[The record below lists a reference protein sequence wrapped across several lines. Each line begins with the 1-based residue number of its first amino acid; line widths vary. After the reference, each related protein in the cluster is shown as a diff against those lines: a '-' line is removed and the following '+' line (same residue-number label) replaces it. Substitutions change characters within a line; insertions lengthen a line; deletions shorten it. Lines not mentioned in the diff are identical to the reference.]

1 MCENILLLSED
12 EENIKFIKSKLLL
25 LRSSD
30 KVGVLPL
37 AKVRKSLEEQSYDI
51 VLIDESQYNR
61 ETILKTVEAIKNF
74 SDCIEVII
82 INSDETDDF
91 MSQCYDKGAC
101 NCIKIDAQKYE
112 YMMVILNSLKMKSLK
127 ERIRLLEA
135 FLSNTSSVI
144 PKNDLITHKALKEA
158 FYTLQQNPKIRNGI
172 FAVLTLEDKTKTKVS
187 LNRLSGILKKFLR
200 ETDIIA
206 SALGYFYIIFENIDL
221 DGAKSVIEKI
231 SKKMGDDFEIRAG
244 LSKIG
249 KKDYI
254 SVEKQAKDS
263 LKSAINNEEVC
274 VALGSNVL
282 FENDW
287 LSDDGKSKH
296 YKLFQI
302 AFDKKLK
309 TVIEPSFYRFEKECL
324 TKIPECMVNQYAN
337 RIECNFTLK
346 KENAHSEL
354 LIRHD
359 GFAKIKL
366 KIVHYGLE
374 STENT
379 ELDLNLNTLGEKELN
394 KYLKQLKN
402 EFLEADRNAKN

>member
-1 MCENILLLSED
+1 MCENILVLSED
-12 EENIKFIKSKLLL
+12 EENIKYIKSKLLL

-30 KVGVLPL
+30 KVGALPL
-37 AKVRKSLEEQSYDI
+37 SKLRKSLETQSYEI

-61 ETILKTVEAIKNF
+61 ETILKAIETVKSF
-74 SDCIEVII
+74 SDCIEVVI

-91 MSQCYDKGAC
+91 MSQCYDKGAYSY
-101 NCIKIDAQKYE
+101 IKIDAQKYE
-112 YMMVILNSLKMKSLK
+112 YMMVILNSFKMNSLK
-127 ERIRLLEA
+127 EQNSILKA

-158 FYTLQQNPKIRNGI
+158 FYTLQQNQKIRNGI
-172 FAVLTLEDKTKTKVS
+172 FAVLTLEEKTKTKVS

-206 SALGYFYIIFENIDL
+206 SALGYFYIVFENVDL
-221 DGAKSVIEKI
+221 EGAKSVIEKI
-231 SKKMGDDFEIRAG
+231 SEKMGEDFEIRAG
-244 LSKIG
+244 LAKIG
-249 KKDYI
+249 KKEYESI
-254 SVEKQAKDS
+254 EKQAKDS

-274 VALGSNVL
+274 VALGTNVL
-282 FENDW
+282 FDNSEW

-309 TVIEPSFYRFEKECL
+309 TVIEPSFFRFEKECL
-324 TKIPECMVNQYAN
+324 TKIPDCTVNQYAN

-346 KENAHSEL
+346 KDNTRSEL
-354 LIRHD
+354 LLRHD

-366 KIVHYGLE
+366 KIVHYGLD

-379 ELDLNLNTLGEKELN
+379 DLEINLNTFGERELN

-402 EFLEADRNAKN
+402 EFLEAKRNA